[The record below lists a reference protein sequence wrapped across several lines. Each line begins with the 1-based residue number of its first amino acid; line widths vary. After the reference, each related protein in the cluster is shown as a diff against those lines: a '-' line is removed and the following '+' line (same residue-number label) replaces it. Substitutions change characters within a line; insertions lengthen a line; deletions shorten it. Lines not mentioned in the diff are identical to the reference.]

1 MTVKQE
7 LENKDREPNISLRLS
22 RGSLKT
28 ATFTVHSES
37 ENFDVCTTCSRI
49 ILELKFQAD
58 SVSFCETGPR
68 LIADSHSVS
77 LIIIKL

>member
-22 RGSLKT
+22 RGSLKM

-37 ENFDVCTTCSRI
+37 KNYLDVCTTWSEI
-49 ILELKFQAD
+49 ILEPKFQAD
-58 SVSFCETGPR
+58 SVSFRETEP
-68 LIADSHSVS
+68 
-77 LIIIKL
+77 